1 MDKTTFVAFSSGVL
15 FSIGLG
21 ISGMTKPQKVIAFLD
36 VFGEWDISLAFVM
49 VGGIL
54 SFFILQLAI
63 QKRFS
68 TPLLAKQFYLP
79 TQNEIDKR
87 LIFGAV
93 LFGIGWGLGGF
104 CPGPAITSLGS
115 GSLSTMAFVVS
126 MGFGMLIADKVI
138 SQIFIPSVIKADSVD
153 SAQK

>member
-1 MDKTTFVAFSSGVL
+1 MNKTTFVAFFSGVL

-49 VGGIL
+49 VGGIF

-68 TPLLAKQFYLP
+68 SPLLTKEFYLP
-79 TQNEIDKR
+79 TQNELDKR

-115 GSLSTMAFVVS
+115 GSLSTIAFVVS
-126 MGFGMLIADKVI
+126 MGFGMLIADRAITKRI
-138 SQIFIPSVIKADSVD
+138 TTMVD
-153 SAQK
+153 SN

>member
-1 MDKTTFVAFSSGVL
+1 MDKTTFVTFFSGVL

-21 ISGMTKPQKVIAFLD
+21 ISGMTQPQKVIGFLD
-36 VFGEWDISLAFVM
+36 VFGAWDISLAFVM

>member
-1 MDKTTFVAFSSGVL
+1 MNKTTFVAFFSGVL
-15 FSIGLG
+15 FSIGLA

-49 VGGIL
+49 VGGIF

-68 TPLLAKQFYLP
+68 TPLLTKEFYLP
-79 TQNEIDKR
+79 TQNELDKR

-115 GSLSTMAFVVS
+115 GSLSTIAFVVS
-126 MGFGMLIADKVI
+126 MGFGMLIADRAITKRI
-138 SQIFIPSVIKADSVD
+138 TTMVD
-153 SAQK
+153 SN